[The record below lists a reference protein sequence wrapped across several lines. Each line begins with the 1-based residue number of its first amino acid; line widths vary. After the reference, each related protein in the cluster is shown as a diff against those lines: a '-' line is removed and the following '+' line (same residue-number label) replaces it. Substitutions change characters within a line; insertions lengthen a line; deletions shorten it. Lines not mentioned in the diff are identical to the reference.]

1 MMGKDI
7 EKKMKRDMQ
16 ISTKLLL
23 IFGLSIVLSCVLV
36 SAISLAIFNGGL
48 VKSTNS
54 GLDYTAHGVE
64 MTVYDWQSALTGHSA
79 TLADRAD
86 VQNYV
91 STRDTKKLATF
102 VQEKS
107 EAISVDILAVVARD
121 GTVLASRG
129 FDSSANIVSAYSVR
143 EALHGSPAYS
153 IEAFGD
159 VPYAIIAA
167 TPIYVNGL
175 SRGCIVSGYDLTN
188 NDLIQTVKESY
199 NVECTVFRGD
209 ERVSTTIKD
218 SDGQSIVGT
227 VLKNV
232 AITDLVLGE
241 GGTYKGSTS
250 IMGREYY
257 GIYFP
262 LVSDDATITGMV
274 FVASSMDTVK
284 SIRNRTIQTVVPI
297 VVLLCIVLLA
307 SSGFFVRWLMWRIS
321 NVTNVLKEME
331 TGEADLTKRVKL
343 LTRDEIGALVIH
355 FDNFCDKLQH
365 IVSEIKGTKSELTDA
380 GTELTA
386 GTEET
391 SAAITQIISNI
402 GNIHTQI
409 SMQSDSVQ
417 QAADAMDDISA
428 SITSLDRMI
437 ESQSAG
443 VSQASAAVEEMIGTI
458 SSVNTS
464 VDKMAESFGSL
475 SVNAESGFSKQQA
488 VNERISQ
495 IESQSNMLQEA
506 NQTISAIAEQ
516 TNLLAMNAAIEAAHA
531 GEAGKGFSVVAD
543 EIRSLAETSSEQSRT
558 IGEQLSKIQQ
568 SIEEVVAA
576 STESSAVFSEVS
588 AKIKETD
595 SLVLQIKAAMDEQ
608 NAGSRQISDALRAMN
623 DSTVEVQRASK
634 EMSGKSGVIT
644 KEMELLQ
651 NSTGAMK
658 QSMDEMSAGA
668 QKIDETGESLGN
680 ISHRVKGAIEKIG
693 TQIDLFK
700 V

>member
-1 MMGKDI
+1 MSKNM
-7 EKKMKRDMQ
+7 EKKTKRDMQ

-64 MTVYDWQSALTGHSA
+64 MTVYDWQSSLTSHSA
-79 TLADRAD
+79 ILADRAD

-91 STRDTKKLATF
+91 STRDTKKLGTF
-102 VQEKS
+102 VREKR
-107 EAISVDILAVVARD
+107 ETLSVDILAVVARD
-121 GTVLASRG
+121 GTVLAACG
-129 FDSSANIVSAYSVR
+129 FDSSSDILSAYSVR

-175 SRGCIVSGYDLTN
+175 SLGCIVSGYDLTN

-218 SDGQSIVGT
+218 NDGQSIVGT
-227 VLKNV
+227 VLKNPS
-232 AITDLVLGE
+232 ITDFVLGS
-241 GGTYKGSTS
+241 GGTYKGPTT

-262 LVSDDATITGMV
+262 LISDDAAITGMV
-274 FVASSMDTVK
+274 FVASSMDTVT
-284 SIRNRTIQTVVPI
+284 SIRNRTIQAVVPI
-297 VVLLCIVLLA
+297 VVVLCIVLLLA
-307 SSGFFVRWLMWRIS
+307 SGFFVRWLMWRIS

-428 SITSLDRMI
+428 SIVSLDRMI

-443 VSQASAAVEEMIGTI
+443 VSQASSAVEEMIGTI
-458 SSVNTS
+458 SSVNGS
-464 VDKMAESFGSL
+464 VDKMAESFDAL
-475 SVNAESGFSKQQA
+475 AMNAQSGLSKQQS
-488 VNERISQ
+488 VNERIRQ
-495 IESQSNMLQEA
+495 IESQSDMLQEA
-506 NQTISAIAEQ
+506 NQTISSIAEQ

-531 GEAGKGFSVVAD
+531 GEAGRGFSVVAD
-543 EIRSLAETSSEQSRT
+543 EIRKLSETSSAQSRT
-558 IGEQLSKIQQ
+558 IGEQLTKIKD
-568 SIEEVVAA
+568 SISEVVAA
-576 STESSAVFSEVS
+576 SSESSEAFSQVS
-588 AKIKETD
+588 NRIKDTD
-595 SLVLQIKAAMDEQ
+595 TLVMQIKSAMEEQ
-608 NAGSRQISDALRAMN
+608 NSGSRQIGDALRTMTE
-623 DSTVEVQRASK
+623 SSGEVLRASK
-634 EMSGKSGVIT
+634 EMAGKSSLIT
-644 KEMELLQ
+644 KEMQLLQ
-651 NSTGAMK
+651 DSTDAMK
-658 QSMDEMSAGA
+658 QSMGEMSIGA
-668 QKIDETGESLGN
+668 KKIDETGSSLGN
-680 ISHRVKGAIEKIG
+680 ISHKVKNSIEKIG